1 MPESMVW
8 TNALVRLSTTTVGMT
23 FGTTTT
29 AEGSTGL
36 YNVSEYVMRARLM
49 REFDEHDDTTMGLT
63 DHSRIPGLESWE
75 VELEMTQTFHGAVPS
90 WGAGNSP
97 RSLDDLL
104 YDLAA
109 SKVTFI
115 AAIRT
120 CNTARSCDNAEYWG
134 PVRAFRHTPMD
145 GTVGDLLRVNPVFRS
160 AGNITRVTS
169 ATG

>member
-1 MPESMVW
+1 MSMVF
-8 TNALVRLSTTTVGMT
+8 TNALIRVATSTAPS

-36 YNVSEYVMRARLM
+36 YDLSPYVMRCRLT

-75 VELEMTQTFHGAVPS
+75 VELELTQQFHGTLTGWS
-90 WGAGNSP
+90 GGASG

-104 YDLAA
+104 YELTA
-109 SKVTFI
+109 SKPRCTV
-115 AAIRT
+115 AVRA
-120 CNTARSCDNAEYWG
+120 CNTARASDNPEYYG
-134 PVRAFRHTPMD
+134 TARFFRHSPLN
-145 GTVGDLLRVNPVFRS
+145 GAVGDLLMTNPVFRS
-160 AGNITRVTS
+160 AGNINRVVS